1 MENNNYGWI
10 IQLVTGAITGV
21 VTYMVAR
28 VKSKPEMKEN
38 STDHTEVLFNQYIT
52 TIQSLN
58 NRIGMLEEK
67 INRLEREKEEEI
79 RAYKELID
87 SLEKQERDL
96 EEQVEINERAMRV
109 MSDTIERLTSENSDL
124 SGIKELLEQQIEKIS
139 KIIKLRIY

>member
-28 VKSKPEMKEN
+28 VKSKPEMKEK

-109 MSDTIERLTSENSDL
+109 MSDTIERLTSENSGL
-124 SGIKELLEQQIEKIS
+124 SGIKELLEQQIETF
-139 KIIKLRIY
+139 RG